1 MQTVSHRDQW
11 LLLSVARLP
20 ATSVSLHCNLCFSLH
35 YNLCFSLHCNLCF
48 SLHYNLCFSL
58 HCSLCFSLH
67 CSLCFPAE
75 IQDLFPCPLCN
86 IDEFTVSKLCM
97 TVVICLTK
105 QHTATCTRNKHIQTK
120 TALTQKYLDLL
131 LLNFLQL
138 FTRLFTL
145 KYKFIEM
152 LLICINIARA
162 KTEIQFLPCDSYAE
176 CRQCYATCLCVKCW
190 CCIEMDKCT
199 IKHCS
204 PSDSH
209 TIVVISYQTVWQYS
223 DRDYTIGGIECSW
236 SDF

>member
-1 MQTVSHRDQW
+1 MSTLQHWWV
-11 LLLSVARLP
+11 
-20 ATSVSLHCNLCFSLH
+20 HCFEAVHDSCH
-35 YNLCFSLHCNLCF
+35 
-48 SLHYNLCFSL
+48 
-58 HCSLCFSLH
+58 
-67 CSLCFPAE
+67 
-75 IQDLFPCPLCN
+75 
-86 IDEFTVSKLCM
+86 
-97 TVVICLTK
+97 CLTK

-176 CRQCYATCLCVKCW
+176 CRQCYARCLCVKCW

-209 TIVVISYQTVWQYS
+209 TIVVISDQTVWQYS
-223 DRDYTIGGIECSW
+223 DRDHTIGGIECSW
-236 SDF
+236 SDFWPTSHFISKMIQDRTMVTMECE